1 MIAPLVEDMS
11 TTSSEYWALLKRETE
26 EWYRTYLVSDPMAR
40 LQLQPST
47 LGQCPVAFVKVE
59 QAEQKVGGVADYS
72 LTQGSPGRTDSGE
85 GQVTASPP
93 VQTSCVVCAWRGAG
107 ARAFTAQPPE
117 SRSCWERPSCIGVPP
132 PVEEM
137 ALKNGALLTI
147 VKTVL
152 EGNAEVV
159 HQLHA
164 ALLSEVEVVHQLHAA
179 LLSEVEVLART
190 QTLKP
195 RAQTSAAAVS
205 AGENPPPGPK
215 AATTGGGKGA
225 SKGEGQSSKSQDPA
239 IPVPQGA
246 CRFYVQG
253 IGCKRGDK
261 CRNAHN
267 WQDIPPKEKKSRC
280 MSCGGVGH
288 QRAACP
294 HVPFLAKPAPPAP
307 PRKPDKPE
315 RAEKP
320 KAGAVAATP
329 NQVQALLEDA
339 AKVLK
344 TIQGAGTPGQGS
356 ERLETS
362 APKAAPNA
370 PPALQATPV
379 TVSSLQS
386 HLDAIRQAIP
396 EAVKVLEVCP
406 AETKGVEEADPD
418 EATGLLDSGAT
429 HAVRARELKD
439 QEVSAREVVL
449 AGGATQSLLQNRGGT
464 ILTEGPSQP
473 IVPLGSWAAL

>member
-1 MIAPLVEDMS
+1 M
-11 TTSSEYWALLKRETE
+11 K
-26 EWYRTYLVSDPMAR
+26 
-40 LQLQPST
+40 
-47 LGQCPVAFVKVE
+47 
-59 QAEQKVGGVADYS
+59 
-72 LTQGSPGRTDSGE
+72 
-85 GQVTASPP
+85 
-93 VQTSCVVCAWRGAG
+93 
-107 ARAFTAQPPE
+107 
-117 SRSCWERPSCIGVPP
+117 
-132 PVEEM
+132 
-137 ALKNGALLTI
+137 ALLTI

-152 EGNAEVV
+152 EGNAEVQFRV
-159 HQLHA
+159 GLVEA
-164 ALLSEVEVVHQLHAA
+164 ALKAETAPSLEVVHQLHAA

-280 MSCGGVGH
+280 MSCEGVGH

-370 PPALQATPV
+370 PPALQGTPV

-396 EAVKVLEVCP
+396 EVTSTTTNPSIKAVKVLEVCP

>member
-1 MIAPLVEDMS
+1 MVRVAQASRVGPKSSLAFSDWVHMIAPLVEDMS

-40 LQLQPST
+40 LQLQPLASAQ
-47 LGQCPVAFVKVE
+47 LLSSKWSRLSKRLEA
-59 QAEQKVGGVADYS
+59 
-72 LTQGSPGRTDSGE
+72 LLI
-85 GQVTASPP
+85 TASPKGVREELIQGRVKSPLHLLCRLHVLYAPGGVHEREHSLRNLQSPGVVGNAQAALESLRQWRRWLSRTESLGGSLPDP
-93 VQTSCVVCAWRGAG
+93 VILV
-107 ARAFTAQPPE
+107 
-117 SRSCWERPSCIGVPP
+117 
-132 PVEEM
+132 
-137 ALKNGALLTI
+137 KALLTI

-152 EGNAEVV
+152 EGNAEVQFRV
-159 HQLHA
+159 GLVKA
-164 ALLSEVEVVHQLHAA
+164 ALKPSLEVVHQLHAA

-205 AGENPPPGPK
+205 AGENPP
-215 AATTGGGKGA
+215 GGGKGA

-253 IGCKRGDK
+253 IGCNRGDK

-307 PRKPDKPE
+307 PRKPEKPE

-320 KAGAVAATP
+320 KAAAVAATLRFRP
-329 NQVQALLEDA
+329 SWRMRRRCSRLSKVQGLQVKVPRGLRPLRRRPLPMHHRRSKALLS
-339 AKVLK
+339 LC
-344 TIQGAGTPGQGS
+344 
-356 ERLETS
+356 
-362 APKAAPNA
+362 
-370 PPALQATPV
+370 PPCRV
-379 TVSSLQS
+379 TWTL
-386 HLDAIRQAIP
+386 
-396 EAVKVLEVCP
+396 
-406 AETKGVEEADPD
+406 
-418 EATGLLDSGAT
+418 
-429 HAVRARELKD
+429 
-439 QEVSAREVVL
+439 SARPFP
-449 AGGATQSLLQNRGGT
+449 R
-464 ILTEGPSQP
+464 
-473 IVPLGSWAAL
+473 